1 MDLPSNLIGK
11 IIQAHHPL
19 EANAFESD
27 QLGWLSSKTQVWGT
41 LLFIKENELNFTQN
55 ITYRVH
61 YLH

>member
-41 LLFIKENELNFTQN
+41 LLFIKEN
-55 ITYRVH
+55 
-61 YLH
+61 